1 MKTISFFLLIT
12 LTGLIPATEALGEST
27 QTVFQHL
34 TKQEGVSMTL
44 EFDLTAF
51 VANKRSND
59 YFPAVLI
66 TDDGTAYPVE
76 IKARGRFRRMKAEI
90 PPLKIRF
97 GKGDLQARGF
107 DAYNEIKVALPM
119 EGGARHNELVV
130 KEYLAYRMFEQ
141 LTDTGIRARLVKL
154 SIRDLKDD
162 GKKPQEFSAI
172 FMEDEE
178 EAAARLGG
186 ALVEQYGLVT
196 EQLDVQQAALVALFQ
211 YMIGN
216 GDWDFEMQRNIRF
229 VQLPGSGKILPLP
242 YDFDFSGLVN
252 APYASPASGSGLD
265 NVRDR
270 ILMAKNLPADAM
282 HKARKILIDQ
292 KADFY
297 RLCGSGFLSKNTANQ
312 MIRYLNR
319 FFSEIEKVEELPV
332 VLRM

>member
-1 MKTISFFLLIT
+1 
-12 LTGLIPATEALGEST
+12 
-27 QTVFQHL
+27 
-34 TKQEGVSMTL
+34 
-44 EFDLTAF
+44 
-51 VANKRSND
+51 
-59 YFPAVLI
+59 
-66 TDDGTAYPVE
+66 
-76 IKARGRFRRMKAEI
+76 
-90 PPLKIRF
+90 
-97 GKGDLQARGF
+97 
-107 DAYNEIKVALPM
+107 
-119 EGGARHNELVV
+119 
-130 KEYLAYRMFEQ
+130 
-141 LTDTGIRARLVKL
+141 VKL

-186 ALVEQYGLVT
+186 TLVEQYGLAT
-196 EQLDVQQAALVALFQ
+196 EQLDVQQAALVTLFQ

-216 GDWDFEMQRNIRF
+216 ADWDFEMQRNIRF

-282 HKARKILIDQ
+282 YKARKILIDQ

-297 RLCGSGFLSKNTANQ
+297 RLCGSGFLSKNTSNQ

-319 FFSEIEKVEELPV
+319 FFNEIEKEEELPV
-332 VLRM
+332 VLRH

>member
-1 MKTISFFLLIT
+1 MKTISFFLLFT
-12 LTGLIPATEALGEST
+12 LTGLLQATKALGEST
-27 QTVFQHL
+27 QTVFQYL

-44 EFDLTAF
+44 ECDLTAF

-119 EGGARHNELVV
+119 EGGAGHNELVV

-186 ALVEQYGLVT
+186 TLVEQYGLAT
-196 EQLDVQQAALVALFQ
+196 EQLDVQQAALVTLFQ

-216 GDWDFEMQRNIRF
+216 ADWDFEMQRNIRF

-282 HKARKILIDQ
+282 YKARKILIDQ

-297 RLCGSGFLSKNTANQ
+297 RLCGSGFLSKNTSNQ

-319 FFSEIEKVEELPV
+319 FFNEIEKEEELPV
-332 VLRM
+332 VLRH